1 MYMIEYDGPLVSEDY
16 DEPEYDPDDYE
27 QAQNYCA
34 DSLDLVSF
42 DRY

>member
-1 MYMIEYDGPLVSEDY
+1 MLIYNEDELTY
-16 DEPEYDPDDYE
+16 TGEEPEYDPDDYE

-34 DSLDLVSF
+34 DSLDLISL